1 MEKAIE
7 DALVDTVHIEQINYV
22 LKLIGVEDDLKIK
35 PKLFCAICA
44 LLERLFYHEFV

>member
-7 DALVDTVHIEQINYV
+7 DALVDTIHLHQIKEV
-22 LKLIGVEDDLKIK
+22 LELIGAKEDIKIR
-35 PKLFCAICA
+35 PKLFASICA

>member
-7 DALVDTVHIEQINYV
+7 EALVDTVHQDQINYV
-22 LKLIGVEDDLKIK
+22 LDLIEAEKDIKIR
-35 PKLFCAICA
+35 PKLFSAICA